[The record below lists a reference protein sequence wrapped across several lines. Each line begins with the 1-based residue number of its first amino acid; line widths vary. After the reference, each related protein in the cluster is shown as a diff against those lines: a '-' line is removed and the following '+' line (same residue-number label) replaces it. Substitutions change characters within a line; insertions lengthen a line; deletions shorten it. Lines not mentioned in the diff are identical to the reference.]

1 MTQNGGN
8 SGHRDQIVWLEDWGF
23 EPHII
28 SLTPSEEKALENQFS
43 HVVSDSINHTYND
56 PIPPPHSHTQELDT
70 KAWIQWCVQRDF
82 MERKQMLLEHSLG
95 RSVRCCDVWRVIL
108 AQTVKNLPAVQ
119 ETWVWS
125 LGQEDPL
132 EKGMAIHSSILAW
145 RIPWAE
151 ESGSLWSRGS
161 QRVRHDWV
169 TNTLTSFTFF
179 LKSKM
184 LYLTSC

>member
-1 MTQNGGN
+1 MVVIQAIETKLCDWRTEALSHTSLAWPLARRRLWRIN
-8 SGHRDQIVWLEDWGF
+8 SVMV
-23 EPHII
+23 
-28 SLTPSEEKALENQFS
+28 A
-43 HVVSDSINHTYND
+43 SDSINHTYND

-108 AQTVKNLPAVQ
+108 VQRVKNLPAVQ